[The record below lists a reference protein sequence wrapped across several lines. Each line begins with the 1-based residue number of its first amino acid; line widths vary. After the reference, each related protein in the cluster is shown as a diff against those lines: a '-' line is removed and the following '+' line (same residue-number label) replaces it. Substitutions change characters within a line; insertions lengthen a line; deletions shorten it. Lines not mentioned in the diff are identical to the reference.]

1 MQRKE
6 VPWGILGTANIAAG
20 VGQAMDAA
28 QGAELVA
35 VASRDGERARSWG
48 TARGLQRTYAGYE
61 ALLEQEDIE
70 AVYIPLPP
78 SLHME
83 WTIKAAERGKHV
95 LCEKPL
101 AANAAEARAMVSA
114 CRANQVQLM
123 DGVMW
128 VHHRRTAMMKEDMQS
143 GTLGPLRRVTAAFS
157 FNWDEIPEDN
167 IRVSKELGGGAL
179 GDLGYYCVRAILWA
193 FDELPVSVYAAAR
206 FHRGVDFNLAGLLWF
221 EGERM
226 ASFDCGFDTA
236 SRRWFEVAGTRRSL
250 VCDDFVV
257 PADPESSRYWIHG
270 KGGDNLERRV
280 RGPAQTVLMIERFSE
295 IARSGELQESWPR
308 EALDTMRVCDALLES
323 ARRREKIEVD
333 QGQ

>member
-1 MQRKE
+1 MERKE

-48 TARGLQRTYAGYE
+48 AARGLQRTYAGYE
-61 ALLEQEDIE
+61 ALLEQDDIE

-128 VHHRRTAMMKEDMQS
+128 VHHRRTAMMK
-143 GTLGPLRRVTAAFS
+143 GT
-157 FNWDEIPEDN
+157 
-167 IRVSKELGGGAL
+167 
-179 GDLGYYCVRAILWA
+179 
-193 FDELPVSVYAAAR
+193 
-206 FHRGVDFNLAGLLWF
+206 
-221 EGERM
+221 
-226 ASFDCGFDTA
+226 
-236 SRRWFEVAGTRRSL
+236 
-250 VCDDFVV
+250 
-257 PADPESSRYWIHG
+257 
-270 KGGDNLERRV
+270 
-280 RGPAQTVLMIERFSE
+280 
-295 IARSGELQESWPR
+295 
-308 EALDTMRVCDALLES
+308 
-323 ARRREKIEVD
+323 
-333 QGQ
+333 

>member
-1 MQRKE
+1 MQRQE
-6 VPWGILGTANIAAG
+6 VRWGILGTANIAAG
-20 VGQAMDAA
+20 VGQAMAAA

-48 TARGLQRTYAGYE
+48 AARGLERTYGSYE
-61 ALLEQEDIE
+61 ALLQQEDIE

-101 AANAAEARAMVSA
+101 AVDSVQARAMVSA
-114 CRANQVQLM
+114 CEANQVQLM

-128 VHHRRTAMMKEDMQS
+128 VHHRRTEMMKEDMDS
-143 GTLGPLRRVTAAFS
+143 GALGKLRRVTAAFS
-157 FNWDEIPEDN
+157 FNWDEIPQDN
-167 IRVSKELGGGAL
+167 IRVKKELGGGAL

-193 FDELPVSVYAAAR
+193 LADLPVSVYAAAR
-206 FHRGVDFNLAGLLWF
+206 FHGGVDFNLCGLLWF
-221 EGERM
+221 EGGRT

-236 SRRWFEVAGTRRSL
+236 SRRWFEVAGTRKSL

-257 PADPESSRYWIHG
+257 PADPEQSRYWIHG
-270 KGGDNLERRV
+270 KGGDQIERRV
-280 RGPAQTVLMIERFSE
+280 KGPAQTVRMIERFSE
-295 IARSGELQESWPR
+295 IVRSGALEERWPR

-323 ARRREKIEVD
+323 ARRRERIEV
-333 QGQ
+333 GSGP